1 MSDKLL
7 DILKDHP
14 DISEQE
20 MLDYLNGNLTP
31 DQRYEMEKR
40 LASSDMM
47 SDAEEGLSQV
57 KNNEQVKKAVADLNK
72 QLHLQLQQQRRK
84 RKLLKMPN
92 QTLLIVTTFLL
103 LLLITLAFVIIYKI
117 QVK

>member
-14 DISEQE
+14 EISEQE

-31 DQRYEMEKR
+31 DQRYEIEKR
-40 LASSDMM
+40 LASSEMM
-47 SDAEEGLSQV
+47 SDAEEGLSQLEN
-57 KNNEQVKKAVADLNK
+57 KEQIEKTVVHLNK
-72 QLHLQLQQQRRK
+72 QLHQQLQQQRRK
-84 RKLLKMPN
+84 RKLLKIPN

-103 LLLITLAFVIIYKI
+103 LLLITLAFVIIYKM